1 VWLGR
6 TYNLETV
13 IATSPSYSRAFSR
26 ARNTSAEYHWREQ
39 VKPYLLAQV
48 GRYPGEASEL
58 PAVLEVRGRQLA
70 RAIVR
75 ANQMDKRRVEIERY
89 VKRHNKK
96 LAKESLVLAMSRQE
110 FERWSYCQEAS
121 RRADDTCDRI
131 IKSLSDE
138 VHRVREGDH
147 GFDLVAAMSES
158 EADAIIGAATTTRT
172 GASAENAADGVS
184 VQARATADENDS
196 QD

>member
-1 VWLGR
+1 LV
-6 TYNLETV
+6 N
-13 IATSPSYSRAFSR
+13 ATSPSYSRAFSR
-26 ARNTSAEYHWREQ
+26 ARNISAEYHWREQ

-48 GRYPGEASEL
+48 GRYTGEATEL
-58 PAVLEVRGRQLA
+58 PAVLDVRGRQLA

-89 VKRHNKK
+89 IKRHNKK
-96 LAKESLVLAMSRQE
+96 LARESLVLAMNQHE

-138 VHRVREGDH
+138 VHRIREGNH
-147 GFDLVAAMSES
+147 GFDLVAAMSATECD
-158 EADAIIGAATTTRT
+158 EIIATGSRAA
-172 GASAENAADGVS
+172 APPENAPAGAVAMPDVI
-184 VQARATADENDS
+184 AEEPEDEDLN
-196 QD
+196 

>member
-1 VWLGR
+1 M
-6 TYNLETV
+6 
-13 IATSPSYSRAFSR
+13 IATNPAYSRAFSR
-26 ARNTSAEYHWREQ
+26 ARNTSAEFHWREQ
-39 VKPYLLAQV
+39 VKPYLLTQV
-48 GRYPGEASEL
+48 GRYSGEVSEL

-75 ANQMDKRRVEIERY
+75 ANQMDKRRTEIERY

-96 LAKESLVLAMSRQE
+96 LAQESLVLAMSQHE

-138 VHRVREGDH
+138 VQRVRGGDR

-158 EADAIIGAATTTRT
+158 ECAEIIAA
-172 GASAENAADGVS
+172 ASRSGTAVETPTPDGV
-184 VQARATADENDS
+184 ADDPDDEG
-196 QD
+196 